1 MNIALFPSAFHPSLG
16 GVEELSRQLALELQR
31 LGHSVIVITNRWP
44 RDLPEFE
51 TFQGLPL
58 YRLAM
63 RVPDGSARAKLNY
76 HLTHRAIRRHLYRIL
91 RKHQVNVLHV
101 QCVSANAHYALDAAD
116 RLKLPLFVTLQGEL
130 TMDAGQIFQHSVF
143 AKDMLRKTLKLATA
157 ISGCS
162 RKTLEDG
169 EAFYGSPFGPRGHVV
184 FNAARIHDFKNAAPF
199 QHPRPYLFALGRM
212 VPQKGFDTLLHAFSL
227 FLKQTN
233 SPHDLIIAGD
243 GTHFDEYKAL
253 ARELSLDQRVHFP
266 GKADRAQT
274 AAYFAGCDLFV
285 LPSRAD
291 EGLPVVC
298 AEALAAGKA
307 VVATRSGGA
316 PEVILHN
323 QNGLI
328 VDKGDTEALA
338 TAITQLITNPA
349 LRQSFEKRSLARAE
363 IFDWSAITAQYVD
376 LYEHAGTSA
385 AESKI
390 PSHAAT

>member
-63 RVPDGSARAKLNY
+63 RVPDGSSRAKLNY
-76 HLTHRAIRRHLYRIL
+76 HLTHRAIRRNLYRTL
-91 RKHQVNVLHV
+91 RKHQIDILHV
-101 QCVSANAHYALDAAD
+101 QCVSANAHYAVDAAN
-116 RLKLPLFVTLQGEL
+116 RLGLPLVVTLQGEL
-130 TMDAGQIFQHSVF
+130 TMDAGQIFQHSAF
-143 AKDMLRKTLKLATA
+143 AKGMLRSALKHATA

-169 EAFYGSPFGPRGHVV
+169 EAFYGTPFGPRGHVI
-184 FNAARIHDFKNAAPF
+184 FNAARIHDFNSATPY

-227 FLKQTN
+227 FLKQTG

-243 GTHFDEYKAL
+243 GPHLEEYKAL

-274 AAYFAGCDLFV
+274 AAYFAGCELFV

-298 AEALAAGKA
+298 AEALAAAKA

-328 VDKGDTEALA
+328 VEKGDPEGLA
-338 TAITQLITNPA
+338 AAITKLITNPA
-349 LRQSFEKRSLARAE
+349 LRQSFEKNNRARAE
-363 IFDWSAITAQYVD
+363 LFDWTTITQQYES
-376 LYEHAGTSA
+376 LYASLLA
-385 AESKI
+385 ASPQSKI
-390 PSHAAT
+390 PVPS